1 MTDSPIPAEWL
12 DFNNETV
19 DALLEDGSHPEK
31 PHTIEFHI
39 AGKKFPELEKAAVD
53 LFKAGFEVTDAEELI
68 LDDGSV
74 IFSFD
79 AIREMTLD
87 VEKINTDT
95 STILVICDKHGL
107 FYDGWG
113 TYFVE

>member
-1 MTDSPIPAEWL
+1 MTDSVIPAEWL
-12 DFNNETV
+12 DFNNETIA
-19 DALLEDGSHPEK
+19 ALLEDGSHPDK

-53 LFKAGFEVTDAEELI
+53 LFKVNFEVTDAEELL

-87 VEKINTDT
+87 VEKINADT
-95 STILVICDKHGL
+95 ATILAICDKHGL

>member
-1 MTDSPIPAEWL
+1 MTSSDQNSEWL
-12 DFNNETV
+12 QFNTETI
-19 DALLEDGSHPEK
+19 DALLADGSHPER
-31 PHTIEFHI
+31 PHTIEYHI
-39 AGKKFPELEKAAVD
+39 AGKTFANLEKAAVD
-53 LFKAGFEVTDAEELI
+53 IFKFGYEVTDAEELH

-79 AIREMTLD
+79 AIKEIPLD
-87 VEKINTDT
+87 LEQINSDT
-95 STILVICDKHGL
+95 EQLLAITKKHGL

>member
-1 MTDSPIPAEWL
+1 MTSDAPHSEWL
-12 DFNNETV
+12 QFNTETI
-19 DALLEDGSHPEK
+19 DALLADGSNPEL
-31 PHTIEFHI
+31 PHTIEYHI
-39 AGKKFPELEKAAVD
+39 AGKKFANLEKAAVD
-53 LFKAGFEVTDAEELI
+53 IFKAGFEVTDAEELH

-79 AIREMTLD
+79 AIKEIPLNL
-87 VEKINTDT
+87 EKINQDT
-95 STILVICDKHGL
+95 EQLLAIAEKYGL